1 MDITDFC
8 TMKDKI
14 ITIVIGL
21 IMGVSYHV
29 DAQIFTLK
37 SNDLKGQFTNKFMA
51 KTFGCNGEN
60 KSPQL
65 SWSDAPA
72 ETKSFAITMYD
83 QDAPTGSGWWHWVVF
98 NIPNGA
104 IELIEDAGNL
114 QNSSL
119 PEGSIQGLTDFGTR
133 GYGGPCPPQNDKP
146 HAYVITVY
154 ALKVAHL
161 GVEKDATPALV
172 GFMINQHLLAKAS
185 LIIYSKR

>member
-21 IMGVSYHV
+21 IIGVSYHA

-154 ALKVAHL
+154 ALKLAHL

>member
-1 MDITDFC
+1 
-8 TMKDKI
+8 
-14 ITIVIGL
+14 
-21 IMGVSYHV
+21 MGVSYHA

-154 ALKVAHL
+154 ALRVAHL

>member
-21 IMGVSYHV
+21 IIGVSYHA

>member
-21 IMGVSYHV
+21 IIGVSYHA

-154 ALKVAHL
+154 ALRVAHL